1 MSNLPVVNHWNAQ
14 VTCDKMQTYLA
25 RQPILDVKN
34 EIIGYELL
42 FRGSDST
49 YAAFTDHT
57 QASASVI
64 FDTLTTF
71 GYEKL
76 LGSYKGF
83 INVNNDILMSDSLE
97 LLHPSYFVLELLE
110 IMDINNAVIERCR
123 ELKYRG
129 FSLALDDNL
138 FSQAYSPLYELVDI
152 VKVDVLSMD
161 DSCIS
166 KMVESLKSWPIQLLA
181 EKVETEPQRQFCLEL
196 GFQLFQG
203 YYFARPV
210 NMLQNGIGS
219 DRAILMLLLKQ
230 VISDSDIRQIEQTFK
245 KSPELIYK
253 LLRLV
258 NSVTIA
264 HREKISTLRQAIT
277 TIGLQHLKRWV
288 LMALF
293 ANKQDENMQPPLM
306 EMAIARGRLIELAV
320 LKKIELCQTSD
331 YPDLAFISGLLSLL
345 DVQLGVPVQELVEQL
360 NLCTELQ
367 CALLERQ
374 GPLGQLIALCEC
386 LENDNTGGIADILE
400 NFGIKEA
407 DLLSI
412 QLESINW
419 TNNLLNNCQPS

>member
-1 MSNLPVVNHWNAQ
+1 
-14 VTCDKMQTYLA
+14 MQTYLA

-42 FRGSDST
+42 FRGSDSSFAT
-49 YAAFTDHT
+49 FADHT

-71 GYEKL
+71 GYEKV
-76 LGSYKGF
+76 LGCHKGF

-97 LLHPSYFVLELLE
+97 LLHPNYFVLELLE
-110 IMDINNAVIERCR
+110 IMEINNAVIERCR
-123 ELKYRG
+123 ELKYKG

-138 FSQAYSPLYELVDI
+138 FSQAYSPLYGLVDI
-152 VKVDVLSMD
+152 VKIDVLASD
-161 DSCIS
+161 DSTIS
-166 KMVESLKSWPIQLLA
+166 KMVESLKPWPIQLLA
-181 EKVETEPQRQFCLEL
+181 EKVETELQQQFCLEL

-210 NMLQNGIGS
+210 NLLQYGIDS
-219 DRAILMLLLKQ
+219 DRAVLMRLLKQ
-230 VISDSDIRQIEQTFK
+230 VISDSDILQIEQTFK

-258 NSVTIA
+258 NSVMIA
-264 HREKISTLRQAIT
+264 HREKITTLRQAIT

-293 ANKQDENMQPPLM
+293 ANKQDDNIRPPLM
-306 EMAIARGRLIELAV
+306 EMALVRGRLIELAV
-320 LKKIELCQTSD
+320 LKRIELCQTSD

-345 DVQLGVPVQELVEQL
+345 DVQLGVPMQELVEQL

-367 CALLERQ
+367 YALIDRE

-386 LENDNTGGIADILE
+386 LENDNIGGIADLLE
-400 NFGIKEA
+400 DIGIKEA
-407 DLLSI
+407 DLLLI

-419 TNNLLNNCQPS
+419 TNTLLNNCQPS